1 MEEQHSRRQQKI
13 FRNVTLVQAGFL
25 KKKSRRPLPTI
36 IGLLVTFAVM
46 IAATWGAH
54 AYFSLHSAL
63 VSMNGNNG
71 STATSARIAAKKP
84 ISILVLGVDQGL
96 EGRNDK
102 GNSDTIILV
111 TVNPTTKKATM
122 TSIPRDTLTEILGE
136 TSNTSYY
143 MFKVN
148 SAYQFGGSSG
158 SIKTV
163 SAMLNV
169 PINYYVEVNMKA
181 LESLVNALGGV
192 DVNVPFSF
200 SYDWCDFKKGKQHLD
215 GRHAIAYARMRYD
228 DPRGDYG
235 RQLRQRQ
242 IIQAVVKKGL
252 SVNGLANYQKLL
264 KVFAK
269 YVKTNLTFGD
279 MTSLAINYRSAAS
292 NISSGYI
299 QGHDATISGTS
310 LQIASTEELQKWS
323 NKLRKSLGLS
333 PQTLTNQETRQN
345 SLNETYNGVDFS
357 SNETITNYTIYEANS
372 ITPRSS
378 DSW

>member
-25 KKKSRRPLPTI
+25 KKSRRPLPTI

-122 TSIPRDTLTEILGE
+122 PSIPRDTLTEILGE

-333 PQTLTNQETRQN
+333 TQTLTNQETRQN